1 MTVRIK
7 EAKRI
12 LATLIFFPLGIGL
25 FCKENFISKK
35 EALFLMGISLIQF
48 GVYASCANN
57 LIGSFLYTNMLVV
70 LYLSGMSVA
79 VLYRADLDVIGK
91 AISYFGRVIAVIFS
105 LIMPAIMM
113 LHVIHNVEPIL
124 ITIRGFTFAFNK
136 DSVFIVL
143 AVNIVYSSL
152 MLIDFFKYRVE
163 RRVGAS

>member
-1 MTVRIK
+1 MIVRIK

-25 FCKENFISKK
+25 FCKGNFISRK

-57 LIGSFLYTNMLVV
+57 LIGSLLYTNMLVV

-91 AISYFGRVIAVIFS
+91 AISYFGRVVAVVFS
-105 LIMPAIMM
+105 MIMPAIIM
-113 LHVIHNVEPIL
+113 LHLVYDIEPIQ
-124 ITIRGFTFAFNK
+124 ITLKGFRFAFNK
-136 DSVFIVL
+136 EDLFIVL
-143 AVNIVYSSL
+143 SVNFVYSSL
-152 MLIDFFKYRVE
+152 MFIDFFKCRAE
-163 RRVGAS
+163 R